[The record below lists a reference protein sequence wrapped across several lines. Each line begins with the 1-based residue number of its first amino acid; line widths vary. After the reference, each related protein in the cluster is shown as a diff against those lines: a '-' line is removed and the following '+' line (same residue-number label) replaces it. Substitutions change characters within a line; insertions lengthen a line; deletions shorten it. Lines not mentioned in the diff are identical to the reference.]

1 MKKSNDPR
9 RALFIT
15 AASILLIG
23 GIALISTAPK
33 RAVGDSGTLAEGKT
47 QGTSRAAAERD
58 VSKAE
63 RQEPGVIRYRSQDD
77 GQPLEL
83 SMSEV
88 AMIDEGGKDHITR
101 LNPPATPETL
111 AARIAELDSPMGV
124 LPVAYLEGEQE
135 RANARRLVT
144 SDIRV
149 KMPQGQA
156 DAFARKHGLQV
167 KELPSYAPEWVVF
180 SAARPMDA
188 LAKIDG
194 VRSDSAVESA
204 DVLLAMQQNP
214 RALPNDPLVGTQW
227 HIKASGTALPGTDVN
242 IENVWKYGETGG
254 ILGTGIKIG
263 IVDDGLQTSHPD
275 LAPNADTVNDKDW
288 NGNDADPS
296 PGLGDHHGTACAGVA
311 GAKGNNGVG
320 VTGTAPEASLV
331 GMRLIAGPSS
341 DSQEAQAMSYLPGI
355 IPILSNSWGPPDTG
369 IGLDKPGPLTIAAL
383 ANAAATGRGG
393 RGTIILWAGGNG
405 AENGDN
411 SNYDS
416 YANSIYTIAI
426 GATDSKG
433 DRAGYSEP
441 GANLVVC
448 APSSGRGAT
457 LGIVT
462 TDIAGVITGVY
473 NGQVVSD
480 PGYDSSD
487 YTNDFGGTSSATPAA
502 AGIVALMLEANPN
515 LGWRDVQ
522 AILIRSAKKV
532 KPSDPD
538 WVNNAA
544 GLHFNHNFGAG
555 LIDAEAAVALSKTWV
570 NLAAQTSATATISSG
585 LAIPNNSSTGI
596 STTFSLANSRITT
609 EHVTL
614 RLSIDHTARGEL
626 EISLISPSGTVSR
639 LAELHGDSNDNY
651 TDYTLSTVRNWG
663 EDSSGNWTLKIADR
677 GSFTN
682 TTGGTLKFAELKV
695 FGVSSPPVNTPPVVQ
710 ITSPASG
717 AVFSPGVGFTVN
729 VSAVDFDINGV
740 QDSVNSVRLYEDGNL
755 IGTDTTS
762 PYSFAVNP
770 ANGTHIYTARATD
783 PQGLEGESDP
793 VFVVVKNQTPVINSV
808 TLNAAD
814 QAYDDVPL
822 TATVAATD
830 PENDPITFSYKW
842 QFSTDGETYV
852 DSAVTSSTL
861 PPNPDNS
868 SKLWRCSITAADAL
882 NVSEATVTAPVN
894 LLDRPQGY
902 AVRPGGEYSYQ
913 SGLVLKGDTLV
924 VNRQAIIHEFSQGP
938 GGGTAEWIEIL
949 TLQDGSLSQW
959 TLSDQLGN
967 TLRFADGAWDNI
979 PAGTL
984 IVIYNGAQ
992 PKDPVLPADSSD
1004 FSARSVV
1011 ISSSDAAFFM
1021 AESTWPS
1028 LDNIG
1033 DAIVL
1038 KNGSGFDVHSISY
1051 GNSFFAQPN
1060 VGRVAS
1066 GEAAYF
1072 AGLSDAGADIANQWL
1087 TTSGSVA
1094 RTISSTR
1101 DLTGTRSIF
1110 PAAVF
1115 TNGRYIQNFDSEPGP
1130 NGFFFPTG
1138 WTAYSVNLGST
1149 VTTNYDELTLPTNIG
1164 AGGVVVNYGSRIG
1177 MVSGSIAGGPV
1188 RFDPG
1193 FIALAMDNTVGL
1205 TGLQISYDII
1215 KISEA
1220 SKSMQMDLQYTT
1232 GNPANTG
1239 TLWQPVTGASYTSGS
1254 TPKGTVVRYNNVN
1267 LPVVFANRQS
1277 PIYLRWYYKTAGNNQ
1292 TSGLPD
1298 GLAIDNLIISS
1309 DSSPNIYMNLSIAP
1323 STVVETAGDN
1333 ASVGTVTLNQAV
1345 SYPLTVNIS
1354 SSDITEASVPASI
1367 VIPAGQLSG
1376 TFPIRAVDDNFS
1388 DGVQTPTIT
1397 VSATNFLN
1405 VSEILTVTDDEPVLV
1420 GVTPGR
1426 PNNPINANFVDRL
1439 RTGVFYEA
1447 PEYFIAASTP
1457 LPAGLSINS
1466 LTGLIS
1472 GTVSPTA
1479 ALGKYTVIIE
1489 IRNVLGGFSSQTI
1502 VIDVSN
1508 TVFSSY
1514 SQWISQFSGID
1525 KSLTGNTDSDDLP
1538 NLVEY
1543 VLNSRPDRHENPAPV
1558 VNGRTPTAISI
1569 TYTKSKDVTDA
1580 SIIAEWSPNMSPDSW
1595 QTTGI
1600 VNEIIVDGVNS
1611 QQIRSSITIDPAHPA
1626 RFMRLKA
1633 VGPPPPP

>member
-1 MKKSNDPR
+1 MKKSKDPR
-9 RALFIT
+9 RAIFIT
-15 AASILLIG
+15 AASLLLIG
-23 GIALISTAPK
+23 GIVLTSNTPK
-33 RAVGDSGTLAEGKT
+33 RSGEDSRSLATGKAA
-47 QGTSRAAAERD
+47 GGSNAAAETADSR
-58 VSKAE
+58 KE
-63 RQEPGVIRYRSQDD
+63 RQDPGVIRYRSLED
-77 GQPLEL
+77 GKPLEL

-88 AMIDEGGKDHITR
+88 AMIDADGKDQITR
-101 LNPPATPETL
+101 LNPPATPATL
-111 AARIAELDSPMGV
+111 AARIAELDSPKGV
-124 LPVAYLEGEQE
+124 LPVAYVEGEQE
-135 RANARRLVT
+135 MANARRLVT

-149 KMPQGQA
+149 KMPQDQA

-188 LAKIDG
+188 LAKIEG
-194 VRSDSAVESA
+194 VRSDTAVESA
-204 DVLLAMQQNP
+204 DVLLAMQQTP

-227 HIKASGTALPGTDVN
+227 HIKASGTAVAGSDVN
-242 IENVWKYGETGG
+242 IENVWKYGAAGG
-254 ILGTGIKIG
+254 ILGTAVKIG
-263 IVDDGLQTSHPD
+263 IVDDGLQTTHPD

-288 NGNDADPS
+288 NGNDADPN
-296 PGLGDHHGTACAGVA
+296 PGLGDDHGTACAGVA
-311 GAKGNNGVG
+311 GARGNNSIG
-320 VTGTAPEASLV
+320 VTGTAPGASLV

-341 DSQEAQAMSYLPGI
+341 DSQEAQAMSYLPNL
-355 IPILSNSWGPPDTG
+355 IPILSNSWGPADTG
-369 IGLDKPGPLTIAAL
+369 VGLDKPGALTIDAF

-405 AENGDN
+405 AENQDN

-433 DRAGYSEP
+433 ERAGYSEP

-462 TDIAGVITGVY
+462 TDQAGA
-473 NGQVVSD
+473 
-480 PGYDSSD
+480 PGYAPGD

-502 AGIVALMLEANPN
+502 AGIVALMLEVNPN

-522 AILIRSAKKV
+522 EVLIRSAKKT
-532 KPSDPD
+532 KPTDPD
-538 WVNNAA
+538 WVNNGA

-555 LIDAEAAVALSKTWV
+555 LIDAEAAVALSRTWV
-570 NLAAQTSATATISSG
+570 NLAAQTSAVSTKSSPV
-585 LAIPNNSSTGI
+585 AIPNNSSTGV
-596 STTFSLANSRITT
+596 SVTFSLANSRITT

-626 EISLISPSGTVSR
+626 EISLTSPSGTVSR
-639 LAELHGDSNDNY
+639 LAELRNDTNDNY

-663 EDSSGNWTLKIADR
+663 EESSGNWTLKIADR

-695 FGVSSPPVNTPPVVQ
+695 FGVAAPPVNTPPVVQ

-717 AVFSPGVGFTVN
+717 AVFSPGVGFTVD
-729 VSAVDFDINGV
+729 VSAVDFDINGIEN
-740 QDSVNSVRLYEDGNL
+740 SLGSVRLYQNGNL
-755 IGTDTTS
+755 VGTDTTS

-783 PQGLEGESDP
+783 PQGLETESDP

-814 QAYDDVPL
+814 QAYDDLPL
-822 TATVAATD
+822 TVTVAATD

-842 QFSTDGETYV
+842 QFSTDGETYT
-852 DSAVTSSTL
+852 DSAVTTAIL
-861 PPNPDNS
+861 PPNPANS

-882 NVSEATVTAPVN
+882 NVSEPTVTAPVN
-894 LLDRPQGY
+894 LLDRPQGT
-902 AVRPGGEYSYQ
+902 AVRPGGEYTYQ

-924 VNRQAIIHEFSQGP
+924 VSRQAIIHEFSQGP
-938 GGGTAEWIEIL
+938 AGGTAEWIEIL
-949 TLQDGSLSQW
+949 TLEDGSLSKW
-959 TLSDQLGN
+959 SLADQLGN
-967 TLRFADGAWDNI
+967 TLLFADGAWDNI

-984 IVIYNGAQ
+984 IVVYNGVQ
-992 PKDPVLPADSSD
+992 PKDPVLPANSSD
-1004 FSARSVV
+1004 FSTRSVV
-1011 ISSSDAAFFM
+1011 ISSSDTAFFQG
-1021 AESTWPS
+1021 ESTWPT

-1038 KNGSGFDVHSISY
+1038 KDSSGFDVHSVSY

-1072 AGLSDAGADIANQWL
+1072 AGLSDAGADLANQWL
-1087 TTSGSVA
+1087 TTSGAIA
-1094 RTISSTR
+1094 RTISSAR
-1101 DLTGTRSIF
+1101 SLDYSRSIF

-1115 TNGRYIQNFDSEPGP
+1115 TNGRYIQDFDSEPGP
-1130 NGFFFPTG
+1130 DGFFFPTG
-1138 WTAYSVNLGST
+1138 WTSYSVNLGTT
-1149 VTTNYDELTLPTNIG
+1149 VTTNYDELRPISQIG
-1164 AGGVVVNYGSRIG
+1164 TGGVPVNFGSRIG
-1177 MVSGSIAGGPV
+1177 MVSGSISGGPI

-1193 FIALAMDNTVGL
+1193 FIALAIDNTVGL

-1215 KISEA
+1215 KISEGA
-1220 SKSMQMDLQYTT
+1220 KSMQMDLQYTT

-1239 TLWQPVTGASYTSGS
+1239 TSWLPVTDATHTSGS
-1254 TPKGTVVRYNNVN
+1254 TPKGTVVRFNNVN
-1267 LPVVFANRQS
+1267 LPAVFADRES

-1292 TSGLPD
+1292 TSGFPD
-1298 GLAIDNLIISS
+1298 ALAIDNFIISS

-1333 ASVGTVTLNQAV
+1333 ASLGTVTINQAV

-1388 DGVQTPTIT
+1388 DGVQTSTIT

-1405 VSEILTVTDDEPVLV
+1405 VSKILTITDNEPVLV

-1426 PNNPINANFVDRL
+1426 PNNPGNANFVDRL
-1439 RTGVFYEA
+1439 RTGRVYEA
-1447 PEYFIAASTP
+1447 PGYFIAASTP
-1457 LPAGLSINS
+1457 LPDGLVIDS

-1472 GTVSPTA
+1472 GTVSPTT
-1479 ALGKYTVIIE
+1479 ALGTYTVIIE

-1502 VIDVSN
+1502 VIEVSN
-1508 TVFSSY
+1508 TIFSSY
-1514 SQWISQFSGID
+1514 SQWISQFAGID
-1525 KSLTGNTDSDDLP
+1525 KALTGNTDLDDLP

-1543 VLNSRPDRHENPAPV
+1543 VLNSRPDKHENPAPI

-1580 SIIAEWSPNMSPDSW
+1580 SIIAEWSPNMLPGSW

-1600 VNEIIVDGVNS
+1600 LNEIIVDGVNT
-1611 QQIRSSITIDPAHPA
+1611 QQIRSSITIDPANPA

>member
-1 MKKSNDPR
+1 MKKSKDPR
-9 RALFIT
+9 RAIFIA
-15 AASILLIG
+15 AASLLLIG
-23 GIALISTAPK
+23 GIVLTSTTLKKPGEGF
-33 RAVGDSGTLAEGKT
+33 RSLAEGKT
-47 QGTSRAAAERD
+47 ADGANAAKEPA
-58 VSKAE
+58 VSKKE
-63 RQEPGVIRYRSQDD
+63 RQDPGVIRYRSQDD

-88 AMIDEGGKDHITR
+88 AMIDASGKDHITR
-101 LNPPATPETL
+101 LNPPATPATL

-135 RANARRLVT
+135 RSNARRLVT

-149 KMPQGQA
+149 KMPQDQA
-156 DAFARKHGLQV
+156 ADFARKHGLQV

-188 LAKIDG
+188 LAKIEG
-194 VRSDSAVESA
+194 VRSDSTVESA
-204 DVLLAMQQNP
+204 DVLLAVQQTP

-227 HIKASGTALPGTDVN
+227 HIKASGIAVAGTDLN
-242 IENVWKYGETGG
+242 IENAWKYGAVGG
-254 ILGTGIKIG
+254 VLGTGIKIG
-263 IVDDGLQTSHPD
+263 IVDDGLQTAHPD
-275 LAPNADTVNDKDW
+275 LAPNVDTVNDKDW
-288 NGNDADPS
+288 NGNDADPN
-296 PGLGDHHGTACAGVA
+296 PGLGDDHGTACAGVA
-311 GAKGNNGVG
+311 GARGNNSLG

-331 GMRLIAGPSS
+331 GMRLIAGPST
-341 DSQEAQAMSYLPGI
+341 DSQEAQAMSYLPNI

-369 IGLDKPGPLTIAAL
+369 EDLDKPGPLTLAAF
-383 ANAAATGRGG
+383 ANAATTGRGG

-405 AENGDN
+405 GDNQDN

-433 DRAGYSEP
+433 NRAYYSEP
-441 GANLVVC
+441 GANVVVC
-448 APSSGRGAT
+448 TPSLGNSGT

-462 TDIAGVITGVY
+462 TDRTGANGYAAG
-473 NGQVVSD
+473 
-480 PGYDSSD
+480 D
-487 YTNDFGGTSSATPAA
+487 YANDFSGTSAATPAA
-502 AGIVALMLEANPN
+502 AGVVALMLEANPN

-522 AILIRSAKKV
+522 AILIRSAKKI
-532 KPSDPD
+532 KPSDPG
-538 WVNNAA
+538 WVDNGA
-544 GLHFNHNFGAG
+544 GLHFNHDFGAG
-555 LIDAEAAVALSKTWV
+555 LVNAEAAVALSRTWV
-570 NLAAQTSATATISSG
+570 NLAAQTSAVSTQSSP
-585 LAIPNNSSTGI
+585 LAIPNNSSTGA
-596 STTFSLANSRITT
+596 SVTFPLANSRITT
-609 EHVTL
+609 EHVTV

-639 LAELHGDSNDNY
+639 LAELRSDTNDNY

-682 TTGGTLKFAELKV
+682 TTGGTLKFAELKI
-695 FGVSSPPVNTPPVVQ
+695 FGVASPPVNTPPVVQ

-717 AVFSPGVGFTVN
+717 AIFSPGVGFTVN
-729 VSAVDFDINGV
+729 VSAVDFDINGI
-740 QDSVNSVRLYEDGNL
+740 QNSLGSVRLYQNGNL
-755 IGTDTTS
+755 VGTDTTS

-783 PQGLEGESDP
+783 PQGLETESDP

-814 QAYDDVPL
+814 QAYDDLPL
-822 TATVAATD
+822 TVTVAATD
-830 PENDPITFSYKW
+830 PENDPIIFSYKW
-842 QFSTDGETYV
+842 QFSTDGETYT
-852 DSAVTSSTL
+852 DSAVTTATL

-894 LLDRPQGY
+894 LLDRPQGS
-902 AVRPGGEYSYQ
+902 AVRPGGGYTYQ

-924 VNRQAIIHEFSQGP
+924 INRQAIIHEFSQGP
-938 GGGTAEWIEIL
+938 AGGTAEWIEIL
-949 TLQDGSLSQW
+949 TLEEGSLSKW
-959 TLSDQLGN
+959 TLADQLGN
-967 TLRFADGAWDNI
+967 TLLFADGAWDNI

-984 IVIYNGAQ
+984 IVVYNGVP
-992 PKDPVLPADSSD
+992 PKDPVLPANSSD
-1004 FSARSVV
+1004 FSTRSVV
-1011 ISSSDAAFFM
+1011 ISSSDTAFFQE
-1021 AESTWPS
+1021 ASKWPT

-1033 DAIVL
+1033 DAILL
-1038 KNGSGFDVHSISY
+1038 KDDSGFDVHSVSY
-1051 GNSFFAQPN
+1051 GNSFSAQPN

-1072 AGLSDAGADIANQWL
+1072 AGLSDAGADLANQWL
-1087 TTSGSVA
+1087 TTSGAVS
-1094 RTISSTR
+1094 RTISSAR
-1101 DLTGTRSIF
+1101 SLDYSRSIF

-1115 TNGRYIQNFDSEPGP
+1115 TNGRYIQDFDSEPGS
-1130 NGFFFPTG
+1130 NGYFFPTG
-1138 WTAYSVNLGST
+1138 WTSYSVNLGTT
-1149 VTTNYDELTLPTNIG
+1149 VTSNYDELTPFSQIG
-1164 AGGVVVNYGSRIG
+1164 TGGVAVNFGSRIG
-1177 MVSGSIAGGPV
+1177 MVSGSISGGPI

-1193 FIALAMDNTVGL
+1193 FIAVGLDNTVGL

-1215 KISEA
+1215 KISNGQ
-1220 SKSMQMDLQYTT
+1220 KSMQMDLQYTT

-1239 TLWQPVTGASYTSGS
+1239 TSWLPISGASYTSGN
-1254 TPKGTVVRYNNVN
+1254 TPGGTVVRFNNVN
-1267 LPVVFANRQS
+1267 LPAVFANRQS
-1277 PIYLRWYYKTAGNNQ
+1277 PIYLRWYYKTAGNNLA
-1292 TSGLPD
+1292 SGLPD
-1298 GLAIDNLIISS
+1298 ALAIDNLIISS

-1333 ASVGTVTLNQAV
+1333 ASLGTVTINQAV

-1388 DGVQTPTIT
+1388 DGVQTSTIT

-1405 VSEILTVTDDEPVLV
+1405 VSKILTITDDEPILI

-1426 PNNPINANFVDRL
+1426 PNNPVNANFVDRL
-1439 RTGVFYEA
+1439 RTGRAYEPPA
-1447 PEYFIAASTP
+1447 YFIAASTP
-1457 LPAGLSINS
+1457 LPDGLSIDS

-1502 VIDVSN
+1502 VIEVSN
-1508 TVFSSY
+1508 TIFSSY
-1514 SQWISQFSGID
+1514 SQWISQFAGID
-1525 KSLTGNTDSDDLP
+1525 KALTGNTDLDDLP

-1543 VLNSRPDRHENPAPV
+1543 VLNSRPDRHENPAPI

-1580 SIIAEWSPNMSPDSW
+1580 SIIAEWSSTTLPGSW

-1600 VNEIIVDGVNS
+1600 LNEIIVDGVNT

-1633 VGPPPPP
+1633 VGPPPPL